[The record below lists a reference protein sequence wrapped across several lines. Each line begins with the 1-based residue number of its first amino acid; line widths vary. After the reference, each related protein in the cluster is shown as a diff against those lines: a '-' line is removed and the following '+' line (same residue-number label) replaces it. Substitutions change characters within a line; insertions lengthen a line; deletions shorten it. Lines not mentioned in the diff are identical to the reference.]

1 MKHKPARRNVL
12 LTYDSDYSSSRRIVS
27 GALRRISEMSDWD
40 VTTLN
45 FRNRGFQRSVR
56 LLAERQPF
64 DGVIIDSDVP
74 CAEGLNRTLPDAIF
88 VNATAPTPGWTRFGC
103 IPDNSAVAKAAADA
117 LLRLR
122 LPHFAYVGARAHDLE
137 NSHSVL
143 RERSFRKI
151 LAREG
156 FRIST
161 LFVDD
166 PVFTQLLAE
175 LPKPVGIFAY
185 NDITAAKVLSV
196 LRSLEIS
203 VPEQAAIVG
212 VDNDP
217 DICENTHP
225 ALSSVALDFESAG
238 RFSVETLAEALE
250 GRRKI
255 PRRIFGVLGVTER
268 GSTQSS
274 KTGSRIIIAV
284 RDILRREYGNKLPLS
299 AIARR
304 LNISTRLLTMRF
316 REITGNS
323 VHEELQEIRL
333 AAAHEM
339 LRSRT
344 RPVKEIAA
352 ACGFPTLENFYRRYR
367 QHFGC
372 TPRDV
377 DL

>member
-45 FRNRGFQRSVR
+45 FRNRGFLRSVR

-64 DGVIIDSDVP
+64 DGVITDSDIP
-74 CAEGLNRTLPDAIF
+74 RAEGLDGTLPHAIF
-88 VNATAPTPGWTRFGC
+88 VNAAATPRWTRFGC
-103 IPDNSAVAKAAADA
+103 IPDNAAVAKAAADT

-122 LPHFAYVGARAHDLE
+122 LPHFAYIGARAHDLE
-137 NSHSVL
+137 DSHSVL

-151 LAREG
+151 LTREG
-156 FRIST
+156 FKIST

-166 PVFTQLLAE
+166 PAFTQLLAE

-185 NDITAAKVLSV
+185 NDVTAAKVLSV
-196 LRSLEIS
+196 LHATGIA
-203 VPEQAAIVG
+203 VPEQAAVVG

-225 ALSSVALDFESAG
+225 PLSSVALDFETAG
-238 RFSVETLAEALE
+238 KLAVEILAAALD
-250 GRRKI
+250 GRRQI
-255 PRRIFGVLGVTER
+255 PHSTFGVLDAAER
-268 GSTQSS
+268 GSTQSGR
-274 KTGSRIIIAV
+274 TGSRIILAA
-284 RDILRREYGNKLPLS
+284 RDILRREYSKKLSLDS
-299 AIARR
+299 IARR
-304 LNISTRLLTMRF
+304 LNVSPRLLTLRF
-316 REITGNS
+316 REITGRS

-333 AAAHEM
+333 SAAHKM
-339 LRSRT
+339 LMSRT

-367 QHFGC
+367 QRFGR
-372 TPRDV
+372 TPRG
-377 DL
+377 